1 MAYIPA
7 ENTPMVETVA
17 TPETSLRVS
26 ITYTSHYTYNPL
38 TSLVPRPCRSENQTC
53 AVRSCFGVL
62 TLEFENRLLDGSD
75 ASDPAGGLLGGEG
88 RCGSSGSLCHAAR

>member
-1 MAYIPA
+1 
-7 ENTPMVETVA
+7 MVETVA

-26 ITYTSHYTYNPL
+26 ITYYTYNPL
-38 TSLVPRPCRSENQTC
+38 TSLVPRPCRSENQT
-53 AVRSCFGVL
+53 VSSCFGVL
-62 TLEFENRLLDGSD
+62 TLEFETRLLDGSD